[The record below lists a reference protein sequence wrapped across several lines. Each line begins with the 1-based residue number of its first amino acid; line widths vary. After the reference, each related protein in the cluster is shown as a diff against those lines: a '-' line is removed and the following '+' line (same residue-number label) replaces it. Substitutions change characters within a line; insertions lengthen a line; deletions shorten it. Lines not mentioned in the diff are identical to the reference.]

1 MNYTLKIIDGTNRRF
16 NSFAEA
22 LWHLNEGP
30 QASEYKARAPS
41 DFELWF
47 GEKEWYMVLTRRQ
60 YLVPTLEGAATG
72 IELIGRL
79 FEEVVPYAIAEDGSI
94 RRPHQMPRR
103 HWEWLHLVGSIAYNV
118 YPGCIPQADWIE
130 VSNHV
135 RELFQQRL
143 GYGHNGPVLPEG
155 VGTNARHEV
164 HVAYALAKG
173 EEVSA
178 EVLYEYRDRSFSSDL
193 RWFPA
198 LIRFPVLRAAFP
210 SVNVLEKALS
220 IVRNDGQEMSEALA
234 LRVIET
240 CKGIKPDATYVQVD
254 DALYIAGVVAL
265 KESSRRRTQD
275 VPAPASDAALRLSE
289 QLRKCRQ
296 QVSLARLKKER
307 EAGQISMR
315 DYLRGLA
322 DVEHEEAP
330 VGWANEV
337 IKAIEN
343 KDLPKVLNI
352 VSNPTNTITMR
363 FMEAEY
369 GVRLDK
375 QPRLKRNLQA
385 CRIVGIES
393 AAEAQLKLDEIE
405 RQRQQRI
412 KQRDA
417 ALAAERVEHQ
427 NVIFEGRETSWKAV
441 IDTLIARGYTEIS
454 TTPSGAAKR
463 YFLVHPKSRGG
474 MPLSAKSGALEYA
487 RLAVEAAKEGAH
499 AQATV

>member
-1 MNYTLKIIDGTNRRF
+1 MKYTLKIIDGTVRHF

-22 LWHLNEGP
+22 LWNLNEGP
-30 QASEYKARAPS
+30 QASEYKARPTS
-41 DFELWF
+41 DLELWF
-47 GEKEWYMVLTRRQ
+47 GEKEWYMVLSRRQ
-60 YLVPTLEGAATG
+60 YLVPTLEGAGTG
-72 IELIGRL
+72 IELIERL
-79 FEEVVPYAIAEDGSI
+79 FEEVAHYAIAEDGSI
-94 RRPHQMPRR
+94 KVPHQMPRH
-103 HWEWLHLVGSIAYNV
+103 HWEWLHLVGSIAHNV

-135 RELFQQRL
+135 RELFHQRL
-143 GYGHNGPVLPEG
+143 GYGHNGPVLSED

-164 HVAYALAKG
+164 HVACALAKG
-173 EEVSA
+173 QEVSA
-178 EVLYEYRDRSFSSDL
+178 EVLYEYRDRSFNSDL

-198 LIRFPVLRAAFP
+198 LIRFPVLRGAFP
-210 SVNVLEKALS
+210 SINVLANALS

-234 LRVIET
+234 HQVIEA

-254 DALYIAGVVAL
+254 DALYLAGVVSL
-265 KESSRRRTQD
+265 KEPSRPRAPD
-275 VPAPASDAALRLSE
+275 APAPASDAAQRLSE

-315 DYLRGLA
+315 DYLRGQA
-322 DVEHEEAP
+322 DVEQEEAP
-330 VGWANEV
+330 VSWANEV

-352 VSNPTNTITMR
+352 VSNPTNTASMR
-363 FMEAEY
+363 FMEQEY
-369 GVRLDK
+369 GVRLNN
-375 QPRLKRNLQA
+375 QPLRKRSLQA

-393 AAEAQLKLDEIE
+393 EAEALQKLDEIE

-417 ALAAERVEHQ
+417 ARAAERVEHQ
-427 NVIFEGRETSWKAV
+427 MVIFEGRETSWKAV

-454 TTPSGAAKR
+454 TTPSGAAKKH
-463 YFLVHPKSRGG
+463 FLVHPKTRGG

-487 RLAVEAAKEGAH
+487 RLAVEAAKEEAH